1 MADRKMP
8 PLPSGSVDL
17 AALHAA
23 DAKGHDLDKAVAAA
37 TERVKPPKE
46 EKPAKPAPA
55 PAADKADTGKAG

>member
-37 TERVKPPKE
+37 TVRVEPP
-46 EKPAKPAPA
+46 KPAKPAPTPV
-55 PAADKADTGKAG
+55 PAAEKADGKAG